1 MWTLQLKLHLLLY
14 LYFSIRSAQVL
25 VPVQVQINVIKPLFI
40 AGAAT
45 MKTTCEQNA
54 KLAAA
59 AEKGSVDTVRKLIE
73 AGADVNACKY
83 CKIQDLMSEE
93 VMDSAGWFE
102 DIRDDKNVK
111 TGRFNTALLLAVRN
125 GHHRCAELLVD
136 AGADVNMANGLDLT
150 ALMNAICFEN
160 NSKCLY
166 ILIKAGADVNFK
178 NTLGQTAL
186 HFAVFCDNHKGVKT
200 LLDAGANINA
210 YDDKKYIAL
219 ITAVMY
225 KSPNCIDLL
234 IKSGADINTR
244 DNESLTPLMMSA
256 KFKYPKGT
264 DLLLKAGADVNILDD
279 IGQNALMYAALPY
292 DFPNYRCICLL
303 LQAGSHIVT
312 LRADLPFLSKKASEI
327 LMCDWVNDKNER
339 ILRAMFAAGEVVGGT
354 HVQKR
359 GSIHPVPDYVQ
370 ELNRP
375 EGNLKDMCRRAIRK
389 YLMELSPVNLLC
401 KIPQLGLQKLMEDY
415 LLYGITLDAS
425 DDSDETY
432 NYYQKRKAA
441 VGPRLLPDMAAQ
453 VFDHSDSMSVNSAI

>member
-1 MWTLQLKLHLLLY
+1 MATT
-14 LYFSIRSAQVL
+14 SVL
-25 VPVQVQINVIKPLFI
+25 NF
-40 AGAAT
+40 
-45 MKTTCEQNA
+45 C
-54 KLAAA
+54 
-59 AEKGSVDTVRKLIE
+59 
-73 AGADVNACKY
+73 
-83 CKIQDLMSEE
+83 
-93 VMDSAGWFE
+93 
-102 DIRDDKNVK
+102 
-111 TGRFNTALLLAVRN
+111 
-125 GHHRCAELLVD
+125 
-136 AGADVNMANGLDLT
+136 AGADVNMANGLGLT

-160 NSKCLY
+160 NSECLY
-166 ILIKAGADVNFK
+166 ILTKAGADVNFK
-178 NTLGQTAL
+178 NKLGQTAL

-200 LLDAGANINA
+200 LLDAGANVNA
-210 YDDKKYIAL
+210 YDHKKYTAL

-244 DNESLTPLMMSA
+244 DNESLTPLMVST

-312 LRADLPFLSKKASEI
+312 LGADLPFLSKNASKI

-359 GSIHPVPDYVQ
+359 GSIHPVPHYVQ

-389 YLMELSPVNLLC
+389 HLMELSPVNLFC
-401 KIPQLGLQKLMEDY
+401 KIPQLELPKLMEDY

-432 NYYQKRKAA
+432 NYRRKRKSP
-441 VGPRLLPDMAAQ
+441 VGSPTVTRYGRTSRRPQ
-453 VFDHSDSMSVNSAI
+453 RFNVCQ